1 MTPSTAVRRRVGVS
15 AASSGGIFISY
26 RRLETSHLAGR
37 LYDRLVDR
45 FGEAQVFMD
54 VDTIDLGVDFAEV
67 ISRAVGTC
75 SVLLVIIG
83 PEWLTVTD
91 EQGRRRLKNPDDFVR
106 LEVQA
111 ALERDVRVIPILAEG
126 AAMPRRQDLPRPLAR
141 LARRNALTMRHDSF
155 RYDAE
160 RLVEAIERVLGP
172 GDVIAGPQGARAL
185 HLGHEVNAVAFSPDG
200 GLLATG
206 SADQTARIWD
216 IPSGQERTRLAHG
229 EGVAA
234 VAFSPDGRLLATGSA
249 DQTARIWDAASG
261 QERTRLSHDEGVLAV
276 AFSPDGGLLATGSF
290 DPTARI
296 WDATSG
302 QLRAELTHG
311 GAVWAVA
318 FSPDGRLLA
327 TGSADQTA
335 RIWDAASGQERARV
349 THDGLV
355 AAVAFSPDG
364 RLLATGSFDGT
375 ARTWTVLS

>member
-1 MTPSTAVRRRVGVS
+1 VS

-45 FGEAQVFMD
+45 FGEARVFMD
-54 VDTIDLGVDFAEV
+54 VDTIELGVDFAEV
-67 ISRAVGTC
+67 IGRAVSTC

-91 EQGRRRLKNPDDFVR
+91 EKGGRRLENPDDFVR

-160 RLVEAIERVLGP
+160 RLVEAIERVLAASKPDAASVGP
-172 GDVIAGPQGARAL
+172 TAIQAAVAAGLGDVIADPQVAQAFR
-185 HLGHEVNAVAFSPDG
+185 LGHEVN
-200 GLLATG
+200 
-206 SADQTARIWD
+206 
-216 IPSGQERTRLAHG
+216 
-229 EGVAA
+229 A
-234 VAFSPDGRLLATGSA
+234 VAFSPDGRLLATGSL
-249 DQTARIWDAASG
+249 DGTARIWDAAG
-261 QERTRLSHDEGVLAV
+261 QERTRLTHDEGVLAV
-276 AFSPDGGLLATGSF
+276 AFSPDGRLLATGSF

-296 WDATSG
+296 WDAATG
-302 QLRAELTHG
+302 QKRARTTHDS
-311 GAVWAVA
+311 AVWAVA

-335 RIWDAASGQERARV
+335 RIWDAATGGERARV
-349 THDGLV
+349 THDALV

-375 ARTWTVLS
+375 ARIWTVLR